1 MSLSLT
7 DTAALLHSTHMRR
20 HNALVFS
27 NMNTHT
33 HTHTSKISEVRIEE
47 EG

>member
-7 DTAALLHSTHMRR
+7 DTAALLRSTHMRR

-33 HTHTSKISEVRIEE
+33 HTSKISEVRIEE